1 MVSQSPLIGAPL
13 GPTML
18 RLGIPGIIGALL
30 TSLPGLVEATF
41 LKSSGSEALAAVA
54 LVYPLVILAGMFS
67 AGAFGGAVSGFVAR
81 ALGAGDHAQA
91 NGVLVCAVLIS
102 IGLGA
107 LMWLF
112 VIAVG
117 PLIYEAAT
125 DNRAIS
131 EAAHYYATIL
141 FPFIPLFWLI
151 NMLSSVLRGA
161 GDMIRPAFV
170 AACLLVSYSLFA
182 WWLIPSHDVAT
193 NDAIR
198 LAALA
203 MAGSYCTAF
212 AATIY
217 FVARNTQAIR
227 FRVHDF
233 NMALLVRILK
243 QGSLAATQ
251 SFMTVL
257 YALVTTLIFS
267 RYGTDWLAGYGL
279 AVRLELI
286 MIPMIFGMG
295 ASLIAIV
302 GAYAGAQRRAE
313 AIAIAWQ
320 GILINVALMG
330 TIGLALALMPD
341 LWCGLVGSDTAV
353 IGACSKSLQFI
364 APTYVFLAL
373 GLSCYFVSQ
382 ALDTLALP
390 VFGSFVRLAI
400 VVSGLLWITPETVIS
415 AALGLV
421 AVAAACYGIVVG
433 VGLKLGPWR
442 TESGRI

>member
-18 RLGIPGIIGALL
+18 KLGIPGIIGALL

-41 LKSSGSEALAAVA
+41 LKSAGSEALAAVA

-67 AGAFGGAVSGFVAR
+67 AGAFGGAVSGFIAR
-81 ALGAGDHAQA
+81 ALGAGDRTQA

-102 IGLGA
+102 IGLGT
-107 LMWLF
+107 LMWILI
-112 VIAVG
+112 VAIG
-117 PLIYEAAT
+117 PLIYQAAT

-161 GDMIRPAFV
+161 GDMIRPAII
-170 AACLLVSYSLFA
+170 AACLLASYSLVA
-182 WWLIPSHDVAT
+182 WWLIPSHEVAT

-217 FVARNTQAIR
+217 FVARNTQSIR
-227 FRVHDF
+227 FRIHDF
-233 NMALLVRILK
+233 DIALLVRIMK

-330 TIGLALALMPD
+330 TIGLALALMPN
-341 LWCGLVGSDTAV
+341 LWCELVGSDSAV
-353 IGACSKSLQFI
+353 IGACSQSLQFI

-390 VFGSFVRLAI
+390 VFGSFIRLAI
-400 VVSGLLWITPETVIS
+400 VVSGLLWITPETGIS

-442 TESGRI
+442 TGSGSV